1 VTEQTAG
8 TLDALIVPISEALG
22 AVGDLVGADNGAEL
36 LTDLGYKPPPGSDLP
51 ALFGDLLGALGP
63 LADAL
68 EAVVKSYEDGSWE
81 DPSFLPKVIALG
93 QSVATVVEVAQKLP
107 QRAETA
113 FREFPEFLAGAGL
126 DQLPRRLIDLAI
138 ARRLRT
144 HHPKVAATLDLLGL
158 LSQTFV
164 PEGDFNPDFTLV
176 QVRWEQFPMVVSDP
190 RALVADAYG
199 WGDATF
205 DDELLRE
212 RLGALLWLWGIPAE
226 TVAGPDG
233 NRTAPGSTELS
244 VPLYSGA
251 VDSDTDNLAGV
262 QVSLRVRRSVN
273 ADDADD
279 AGLAFAPHAEGGVEL
294 SVPLGEGWAIRF
306 GVGLAAEAFSVAVRP
321 KSGVALEAAATVS
334 GRAGLTMARDGTV
347 LGPLVLL
354 GSAGATR
361 LEVADVAIE
370 LAAALDG
377 GVVDAG
383 AQIALNRI
391 GLVIQAG
398 EGDGFLNTVL
408 PAEPLRIDFDLIVGI
423 SAMRGVYV
431 AGGAGLDFAFRINAE
446 IGPVFI
452 ETLGLILK
460 IDAEKVRLQIAVDA
474 ALSLGPFAAAV
485 QGIGVEARAAFGT
498 GGSAGGADL
507 TLGFK
512 PPVGVG
518 IAIDAQMVAGGGF
531 LSLDYDAGRYAGV
544 FELTIAN
551 VVSVKAIALIN
562 TKFADGSTGFA
573 LLIMI
578 TAEGFTPIQLGMG
591 FSLTGIGG
599 LLALNRTVDADAVR
613 GGLQDGVLD
622 SILFVK
628 DPIRNVNRIIAT
640 LDKIFPLAP
649 DRLVIG
655 PLAEISWGA
664 PVPLVKLRVALLLE
678 VPQPIRVILLAA
690 LSLVLPDEKEP
701 VVELHV
707 DAIGVL
713 DLGRGELALDAS
725 LHDSRLLTFSLTGDM
740 ALRLNWGSDPMF
752 VLSIGGFHPKFAPPR
767 GLRQLNRLALTL
779 TDGDNPR
786 VRFETYLALTANTI
800 QMGARVS
807 MYAEY
812 GGFGVDGG
820 GAFDALIQW
829 SPFAL
834 DVAFSAWV
842 RIFGPTGTLLAA
854 SLSLNVTGPTPWHV
868 TGQVSV
874 QILFLSL
881 SVGVDLVLGAAVDP
895 RPVETVDIAAALWA
909 EVSDRSSWQAVLSGS
924 TRPGVTLTPRAATG
938 AGAAALVAHP
948 LAVISMR
955 QKVVPL
961 DTPISRVGA
970 AVPTEG
976 TRAYTLD
983 VSGPT
988 GMTIGTVDELFALA
1002 QYTDVPD
1009 DARLGGPSFTPMRA
1023 GVSMQATSSSDAG
1036 PGLGCDLAF
1045 ETLDVIDLDLPAVP
1059 GTAVAAETT
1068 TALGPPDQLMAPLAT
1083 RDLIG
1088 ALGLTP

>member
-1 VTEQTAG
+1 VTEQSAG
-8 TLDALIVPISEALG
+8 TLDAIIVPISEALG
-22 AVGDLVGADNGAEL
+22 ALGDLVGADGGAEL
-36 LTDLGYKPPPGSDLP
+36 LADLGYKPPPGSELP
-51 ALFGDLLGALGP
+51 VLFGELLDALGP

-68 EAVVKSYEDGSWE
+68 QAVVRSYEDGSWE
-81 DPSFLPKVIALG
+81 DPSFLPKVLALG
-93 QSVATVVEVAQKLP
+93 RSVGAVVTVAQKLP
-107 QRAETA
+107 RRAETA
-113 FREFPEFLAGAGL
+113 FRDFPEFLAGAGL

-138 ARRLRT
+138 TRQLRAR
-144 HHPKVAATLDLLGL
+144 HPRVAATLDLLGL

-164 PEGDFNPDFTLV
+164 PEGAFNPDFMLV
-176 QVRWEQFPMVVSDP
+176 KVHWERFPTVVADP
-190 RALVADAYG
+190 RALLAETYG
-199 WGDATF
+199 WGDAGF
-205 DDELLRE
+205 DDELFRD
-212 RLGALLWLWGIPAE
+212 RLGALLWLWGIAAE
-226 TVAGPDG
+226 TVAGRDG
-233 NRTAPGSTELS
+233 EGTVAPATTELS

-251 VDSDTDNLAGV
+251 IASDTGDVAGV
-262 QVSLRVRRSVN
+262 RLSLRVRRSVG
-273 ADDADD
+273 ADDPDD
-279 AGLAFAPHAEGGVEL
+279 AGLALAPHAEGSVEL
-294 SVPLGEGWAIRF
+294 SVPVSEGWSIRF
-306 GVGLAAEAFSVAVRP
+306 GVGLAAEGFAVAVRP
-321 KSGVALEAAATVS
+321 KSGVALEAATAVS
-334 GRAGLTMARDGTV
+334 GRAGATLARDGTV

-361 LEVADVAIE
+361 LEVADLAVE

-377 GVVDAG
+377 GQADAG

-398 EGDGFLNTVL
+398 EGDGFLGAVL
-408 PAEPLRIDFDLIVGI
+408 PAEPLRIDFDLTVGV

-431 AGGAGLDFAFRINAE
+431 VGGAGLDFSFRVNAE
-446 IGPVFI
+446 LGPIFI
-452 ETLGLILK
+452 ETLGVVLK
-460 IDAEKVRLQIAVDA
+460 TDTEKLRLQIAVDA
-474 ALSLGPFAAAV
+474 ALALGPFAAAV
-485 QGIGVEARAAFGT
+485 QGIGIEARAAFGT

-518 IAIDAQMVAGGGF
+518 IAINAELVSGGGF
-531 LSLDYDAGRYAGV
+531 LALDYDAGRYVGV
-544 FELTIAN
+544 FELTLAN
-551 VVSVKAIALIN
+551 VVSVKAIAIIN

-599 LLALNRTVDADAVR
+599 LLALNRTVNAEAVR
-613 GGLQDGVLD
+613 SGLQDGVLD

-628 DPIRNVNRIIAT
+628 DPIRNINRILAT
-640 LDKIFPLAP
+640 LDKVFPLAP
-649 DRLVIG
+649 DRFVIG

-690 LSLVLPDEKEP
+690 LSLVLPDDKKP

-725 LHDSRLLTFSLTGDM
+725 LHHSRLLTFSLTGDM

-767 GLRQLNRLALTL
+767 GLRPLNRLALTL

-786 VRFETYLALTANTI
+786 VRFETYLALTSNTI

-807 MYAEY
+807 LYAEF

-820 GAFDALIQW
+820 GGFDALIQW

-854 SLSLNVTGPTPWHV
+854 ALSLNVTGPTPWHV
-868 TGQVSV
+868 TGQASL
-874 QILFLSL
+874 QILFFTLT
-881 SVGVDLVLGAAVDP
+881 VGVDLVLGGAADP
-895 RPVETVDIAAALWA
+895 EPVEKVDIAKVLWA
-909 EVSDRSSWQAVLSGS
+909 EVGDRSSWQAVLSGN
-924 TRPGVTLTPRAATG
+924 TRPGVTLTPPATAADT
-938 AGAAALVAHP
+938 ALVAHP
-948 LAVISMR
+948 LAVVSMR

-961 DTPISRVGA
+961 DTPISRIGA
-970 AVPTEG
+970 ALPTEG

-983 VSGPT
+983 VSGPA
-988 GMTIGTVDELFALA
+988 GMTIGTVHELFAPA
-1002 QYTDVPD
+1002 QYTEVPED
-1009 DARLGGPSFTPMRA
+1009 TRLGGPSFTPLPA
-1023 GVSMQATSSSDAG
+1023 GVSMQATSASDAG
-1036 PGLGCDLAF
+1036 PGLGCNLAF
-1045 ETLDVIDLDLPAVP
+1045 ETLDVVDLDLPAVTGDP
-1059 GTAVAAETT
+1059 IAAETT
-1068 TALGPPDQLMAPLAT
+1068 TALSPADQLMAPRPT
-1083 RDLIG
+1083 RDLVAIQ
-1088 ALGLTP
+1088 GLTP